1 MNEQQRTTPWHAER
15 ADDVLHRL
23 DVDLSAGLPQ
33 HEIAAR
39 QAVYGTNTLP
49 RSQGPGA
56 LVRFLRQLANPLVLI
71 LLLAGVVTMIMG
83 GITDASVII
92 GVVLVNAIIGFIQED
107 KAVQALASLSQTIGS
122 EATVLRDGRVV
133 RRAATDLVPGDVVLL
148 ESGDKVPADLR
159 LVRTKDLAIAE
170 AALTGES
177 VPSQK
182 HVTALPQQTML
193 ADRSCMAYASTIV
206 TSGSATGVVVATG
219 PATEIGAISALLAET
234 PSLMTPL
241 TKAIERFSMF
251 LLIGILMLAAV
262 TFAVGMAR
270 GGSPLEM
277 LLAAVAL
284 AVGAIPEGLPAAVT
298 IILAIGV
305 GRMAKRRAIIR
316 RLDAVETLGSTTVI
330 CSDKTGTLTQNQM
343 TVVSIRTMHGTYG
356 VTGSGYEPEGELR
369 HDGMAIRAAHDTALD
384 TTIRAGVLCSTA
396 TVHNQHGRWDAVGDP
411 TEAALV
417 VLGMKAGRE
426 RHVEHAITPLVDVLP
441 FSSDHRYMAT
451 LHRTADGA
459 QIYLKGSVEAVLSH
473 CGTAMDVDGTS
484 TLLRH
489 KAILD
494 VTSDYAAQG
503 LRVLAMAVKD
513 VPGSKVDLAHD
524 DISDAFVFCGL
535 VAMVDPPRDE
545 ARISVASC
553 QQAGIMV
560 KMITGDHADTASTI
574 ADAIGLQG
582 DRTEAGR
589 LVAYT
594 GADLSAMDG
603 AEFDRAAQ
611 RAAVFARVS
620 PEQKLRLV
628 DSLQRQGNVVAMTGD
643 GVNDAPALR
652 QANIGVAM
660 GMTGTDVAK
669 DASDMILTDDNF
681 STIVN
686 AVEEGRTVFD
696 NLLKFIVWTIPTNI
710 GEGLIIVAAIMLGVE
725 LPILPVQILWINM
738 TTAVILGLPLAF
750 EPKQP
755 DVMTRRPRTPDA
767 PLIDT
772 SLMMRTLFVGAML
785 LVMAFSI
792 YMFELWRGMGIDV
805 ARTASTNAFV
815 VMAAFYLFNTR
826 TLVQPLRTVGM
837 FSNLWIW
844 GGVGLMAVLQLAL
857 IYLPVMNTL
866 FHTVPIDAVSWAAC
880 LTSGVV
886 LLTAVAIEKKVR
898 SSWYATS
905 D

>member
-1 MNEQQRTTPWHAER
+1 MNEQQRASQWHVER
-15 ADDVLHRL
+15 AEDVLRQL
-23 DVDLSAGLPQ
+23 GVDLTVGLPQ
-33 HEIAAR
+33 HEIITR
-39 QAVYGTNTLP
+39 QATYGTNTLP
-49 RSQGPGA
+49 RSKGPHA
-56 LVRFLRQLANPLVLI
+56 IVRFLRQFANPLVLI

-133 RRAATDLVPGDVVLL
+133 RCAATDLVPGDLVLL

-182 HVTALPQQTML
+182 HVAALPEQTML

-219 PATEIGAISALLAET
+219 AATEIGAISALLAET

-251 LLIGILMLAAV
+251 LLIGILLLAGI

-270 GGSPLEM
+270 GGSALEM
-277 LLAAVAL
+277 LLASVAL

-343 TVVSIRTMHGTYG
+343 TVVSIHTTHGTYD
-356 VTGSGYEPEGELR
+356 VTGSGYEPEGELQ
-369 HDGMAIRAAHDTALD
+369 HDGTVIRAAHDAALD
-384 TTIRAGVLCSTA
+384 TTIRTGVLCSTA

-426 RHVEHAITPLVDVLP
+426 RHVDLAMTPMVDMLP

-451 LHRTADGA
+451 LHRTGEGA

-484 TLLRH
+484 TMLRH
-489 KAILD
+489 KDILEA
-494 VTSDYAAQG
+494 TSSYAAQG

-513 VPGSKVDLAHD
+513 VSSSKVDLGHD

-582 DRTEAGR
+582 DRTETGR
-589 LVAYT
+589 LMAFT
-594 GADLSAMDG
+594 GADLAAMDS
-603 AEFDRAAQ
+603 AAFDQAA
-611 RAAVFARVS
+611 RRSAVFARVS

-750 EPKQP
+750 EPQQP

-767 PLIDT
+767 PLIDA
-772 SLMMRTLFVGAML
+772 SLMLRTGFVGALL

-792 YMFELWRGMGIDV
+792 YLFELWRGMGIDV
-805 ARTASTNAFV
+805 ARTAATNAFV

-837 FSNLWIW
+837 FSNPWIW
-844 GGVGLMAVLQLAL
+844 GGVGLMALLQLAL
-857 IYLPVMNTL
+857 IYVPVMNTL
-866 FHTVPIDAVSWAAC
+866 FHTAPIDAISWAAC
-880 LTSGVV
+880 LASGVV
-886 LLTAVAIEKKVR
+886 LLTAVAIEKKIR
-898 SSWYATS
+898 SAG
-905 D
+905 